1 MAPEITT
8 RTERIWLGEDG
19 IVRVIM
25 LPVARQTL
33 ADAEEN
39 VRVIG
44 SLLPSGRRPPLLVD
58 SRQLKSMTREAR
70 AYYASAETASIVSA
84 LAIIIGSP
92 ATRIMGNFFLTLS
105 KPPLPSRIFTA
116 EAAAL
121 AWLEEFM
128 P

>member
-1 MAPEITT
+1 MRDGIAVACIIEPIVQMLPAEVVMAPEITT

-44 SLLPSGRRPPLLVD
+44 SLVPSGRRPPLLVD

-70 AYYASAETASIVSA
+70 AYYASA
-84 LAIIIGSP
+84 
-92 ATRIMGNFFLTLS
+92 
-105 KPPLPSRIFTA
+105 
-116 EAAAL
+116 
-121 AWLEEFM
+121 
-128 P
+128 